1 MDCKADLHIHTV
13 LSPCGDL
20 SMSPSEIIKKAVE
33 KKLDII
39 GITDHNSSLNAEITR
54 KIGEK
59 NGVYVM
65 MGVEVNTREEVHSIC
80 FMPDIKSLN
89 DFQVF
94 LDSKQTFFPN
104 SPDKFGNQFIVDE
117 DENIIGEIEHL
128 LINALDLSITE
139 LADVVAQM
147 NGIFIPA
154 HVDRPRYS
162 ISSQLGIVPDNLNFH
177 VMELS
182 PFAKSNNFLE
192 KFPWF
197 KTYSY
202 ITNSDAHY
210 ITDIGKSYNCLKIEQ
225 FSFEEI
231 KNALKYSILNFP
243 EL

>member
-1 MDCKADLHIHTV
+1 MNCKADLHIHTV

-20 SMSPSEIIKKAVE
+20 SMSPSEIIRKAVE
-33 KKLDII
+33 KNITII
-39 GITDHNSSLNAEITR
+39 GITDHNSTLNAAVTHN
-54 KIGEK
+54 IGKK

-80 FMPDIKSLN
+80 FMPDVKSLSE
-89 DFQVF
+89 FQIF

-104 SPDKFGNQFIVDE
+104 SPDKFGDQFIVDE
-117 DENIIGEIEHL
+117 DENIIGEVEHL
-128 LINALDLSITE
+128 LINSLDLSINE

-154 HVDRPRYS
+154 HVDRARNS
-162 ISSQLGIVPDNLNFH
+162 LSSQLGIVPDNLNFQ

-182 PFAKSNNFLE
+182 SFAQKTNFLE

-197 KTYSY
+197 KDYTY
-202 ITNSDAHY
+202 ITNSDAHF
-210 ITDIGKSYNCLKIEQ
+210 INDIGKSFNCLQIEQ
-225 FSFEEI
+225 LGFEEI